1 MLQKIFR
8 HARLGLDALLALAGD
23 LRGLKCTCDSTATP
37 KTGSMNWVIFVSFDD
52 GVQWGFR
59 SSRTGYEAII
69 SDNSAKKMLLSEVA
83 TLKVLREQTTVPVP
97 EVYSFSASWDN
108 DIGVPYILM
117 SKAAGRS
124 LREYHWIDCRTLGFT
139 VDPLRLP
146 LPDGARENIT
156 RQLGAVMGRLSM
168 LRFDKIGS
176 VFEDGRGSYVV
187 GECLSPA
194 LIWQH
199 RDSLEDN
206 AVERGPF
213 TYDGQYLASLISAFV
228 GHAKELSLSPHVFFA
243 PIPYEGDYSTWS
255 SYRAAA
261 NRWNDYV
268 AVVAKVES
276 SKNVLDFCLAG
287 QVLQQM
293 IPRISMPEKSYTL
306 FHPDLNLG
314 NVFVDDEFNITCLID
329 WGSASTGPLSEL
341 LATPGLQT
349 RPPEQQVS
357 AFRQGFAAA
366 EYPPPAESWDK
377 ADMMWSFSRLVRLTS
392 KYDFAHFKDL
402 HRLVYR
408 ADAEDD
414 DVAELFRRMAAEE
427 NNKTLLEELRE
438 NDPAAS
444 ELQKLEAA
452 AFGTRANSTESRAI
466 ARKLSMVAEMNKNF
480 VTTSKLWRWIEA
492 ALETQ
497 PDTPQ
502 S

>member
-1 MLQKIFR
+1 MSQQIFR
-8 HARLGLDALLALAGD
+8 HTRFGLDALLALAGD
-23 LRGLKCTCDSTATP
+23 LRGRKCTCDTTAAP

-52 GVQWGFR
+52 GVQWAFR
-59 SSRTGYEAII
+59 SPRTGFEAII
-69 SDNSAKKMLLSEVA
+69 SDDSAKKMLLSEVA

-97 EVYSFSASWDN
+97 EVYSFRFG
-108 DIGVPYILM
+108 GVPYILM
-117 SKAAGRS
+117 SKAVGRS
-124 LREYHWIDCRTLGFT
+124 LREYHWINCTTPRFT
-139 VDPLRLP
+139 ADPLRLP
-146 LPDGARENIT
+146 LPDGARENIM
-156 RQLGAVMGRLSM
+156 RQLGAIMGRLSR

-199 RDSLEDN
+199 RDSLEDT
-206 AVERGPF
+206 AIERGPF
-213 TYDGQYLASLISAFV
+213 PYDSQYLASLISAFV

-243 PIPYEGDYSTWS
+243 PIPYEGDYLTWS

-268 AVVAKVES
+268 AVGAKVES

-329 WGSASTGPLSEL
+329 WGSASTGSLSEL

-392 KYDFAHFKDL
+392 EYDFAHFKDL
-402 HRLVYR
+402 YRLVYR

-414 DVAELFRRMAAEE
+414 DVTALFRRMAAEE
-427 NNKTLLEELRE
+427 KNKTLLEELRE
-438 NDPAAS
+438 NDLAAS

-466 ARKLSMVAEMNKNF
+466 ARKLSVVAKMNKNF

>member
-1 MLQKIFR
+1 MSQQIFR
-8 HARLGLDALLALAGD
+8 HARFGLDALLALAGD
-23 LRGLKCTCDSTATP
+23 LRGRKCTCDTTAAP

-52 GVQWGFR
+52 GVQWAFR
-59 SSRTGYEAII
+59 SPRTGFEAII
-69 SDNSAKKMLLSEVA
+69 SDDSAKKMLLSEVA
-83 TLKVLREQTTVPVP
+83 TLKVLRQQTTVPVP
-97 EVYSFSASWDN
+97 EVYSF
-108 DIGVPYILM
+108 
-117 SKAAGRS
+117 R
-124 LREYHWIDCRTLGFT
+124 
-139 VDPLRLP
+139 
-146 LPDGARENIT
+146 
-156 RQLGAVMGRLSM
+156 

-199 RDSLEDN
+199 RDSLEDT

-213 TYDGQYLASLISAFV
+213 PYDSQYLASLISAFV

-243 PIPYEGDYSTWS
+243 PIPYEGDYLTWS

-261 NRWNDYV
+261 NRWNDHV
-268 AVVAKVES
+268 AVGAKVES

-392 KYDFAHFKDL
+392 EYDFAHFKDL
-402 HRLVYR
+402 YRLVYR

-427 NNKTLLEELRE
+427 KNKTLLEELRE
-438 NDPAAS
+438 NDLAAS

-452 AFGTRANSTESRAI
+452 AFGTGANSTESRAI
-466 ARKLSMVAEMNKNF
+466 ARKLSVVAKM
-480 VTTSKLWRWIEA
+480 TTSKLWRWIEA